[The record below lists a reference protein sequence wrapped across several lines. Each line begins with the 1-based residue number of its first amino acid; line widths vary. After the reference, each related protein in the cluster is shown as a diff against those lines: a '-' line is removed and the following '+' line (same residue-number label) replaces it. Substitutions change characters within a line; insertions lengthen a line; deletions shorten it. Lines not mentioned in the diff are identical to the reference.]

1 LVQVGYAIIGSTGV
15 IGKVHLHALSQL
27 DTCRLVGVYARTQE
41 SLRQQATELGAKPY
55 TALDDVLADPEV
67 DAVIIATPHPSHLEI
82 ALQAASAG
90 KHILVE
96 KPMAVTPSEADA
108 MIAAA
113 KRAKVKLGVL
123 FNQRFKPDVH
133 KMRELLDQ
141 GAIGKLYRTSL
152 VHATM
157 RTQDYYDRL
166 AWRGTWRDEGGGV
179 LLNQSIHSIDLF
191 QWLSG
196 MPQSLYGR
204 MRAYKHQIEV
214 EDYAS
219 ALLEYPGGSHG
230 MLHCNTIQAPTQV
243 RIELWGEQGAVI
255 YENGT
260 VTLHRLESPVQAF
273 IDTDTTPD
281 YVPPN
286 SESETFS
293 FESSG
298 SGHIPAIG
306 DFADAILNDRE
317 PYVNGEE
324 GRKSQEL
331 IAAITLSS
339 CTGSRVNLPVDRKPY
354 EALLEELKERQHLPA
369 EPVKFEAE

>member
-255 YENGT
+255 YENGM
-260 VTLHRLESPVQAF
+260 VTLHRLETPVQAF

-281 YVPPN
+281 YVPPS

-354 EALLEELKERQHLPA
+354 EALLEELKQWQHLPA

>member
-166 AWRGTWRDEGGGV
+166 AWRGTWCDEGGGV
-179 LLNQSIHSIDLF
+179 LLNQGIHSIDLF

-219 ALLEYPGGSHG
+219 ALLEYPGDSHG

-293 FESSG
+293 FGSSG

-354 EALLEELKERQHLPA
+354 EALLEELKQWQHLPA

>member
-1 LVQVGYAIIGSTGV
+1 MVQVGYAIIGSTGV

-27 DTCRLVGVYARTQE
+27 DTCRLVGVYARMQE

-82 ALQAASAG
+82 ALKAASAG

-113 KRAKVKLGVL
+113 HNAKVKLGVL
-123 FNQRFKPDVH
+123 FNQRFKPDVR

-179 LLNQSIHSIDLF
+179 LLNQGIHSIDLF

-219 ALLEYPGGSHG
+219 ALLEYTGGIHG

-255 YENGT
+255 YENGM
-260 VTLHRLESPVQAF
+260 VTLHRLETPVQAF

-281 YVPPN
+281 YVPPS

-339 CTGSRVNLPVDRKPY
+339 CTGSRVNLPVDRKKY
-354 EALLEELKERQHLPA
+354 DALLEVLKQRQHLPA
-369 EPVKFEAE
+369 EPVKLEAK